1 MRRKDREMG
10 KKFGMEVID
19 KSIYGIIS
27 MIDENNEP
35 YGIPLSIVRD
45 ENILYFHS
53 ATDGKKVKIFEK
65 NSNVSVAFIGETKIP
80 ENYTKDELDEIVED
94 ESKAALLT
102 SNVFT
107 TEYESAVV
115 KGRVKLVEN
124 EEEKIKA
131 MKLICGKYTPTNM
144 DYFNMAIKAGLKR
157 TNVYKIEIEE
167 IKAKRKKY
175 DINGEE
181 MKWGIAYGEG

>member
-53 ATDGKKVKIFEK
+53 AMDGKKVKIFEK

-80 ENYTKDELDEIVED
+80 ENYTKDELDEIAKD

-131 MKLICGKYTPTNM
+131 MKLICEKYTPAKM

-167 IKAKRKKY
+167 IKSKRKKY

>member
-53 ATDGKKVKIFEK
+53 AMDGK
-65 NSNVSVAFIGETKIP
+65 NVSVAFIGETKIP
-80 ENYTKDELDEIVED
+80 ENYTKDELDEIAKD

-131 MKLICGKYTPTNM
+131 MKLICEKYTPAKM

-167 IKAKRKKY
+167 IKSKRKKY